1 LLIFLGYDRAF
12 ALEWIGF
19 INEKRGL
26 MIVLGEEKDLMRRI
40 LLVYFGVLTKYRKSF
55 IVSYLG

>member
-1 LLIFLGYDRAF
+1 LGYDRAF